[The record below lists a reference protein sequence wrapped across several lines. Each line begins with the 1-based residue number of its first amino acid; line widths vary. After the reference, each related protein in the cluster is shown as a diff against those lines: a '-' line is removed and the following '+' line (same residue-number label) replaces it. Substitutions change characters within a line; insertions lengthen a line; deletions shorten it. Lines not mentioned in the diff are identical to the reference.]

1 MQVFICD
8 MSMEKFAAI
17 LDDKRLNKQIVEAFQ
32 IVEDRLPTLNHPAYL
47 FWKNHKPELRM
58 YMTFLCEEYTKRFG
72 REHKCSS
79 VCLSPETK
87 DFSFIRDFDIVFL
100 SMKVNLLRKNYDWYS
115 KFFCVNKS
123 VDDYPDGYYWSIP
136 YGKSSRKSTEDWC
149 IIKDV

>member
-8 MSMEKFAAI
+8 MSMEKSAAI

-115 KFFCVNKS
+115 KFFYVNKS